1 MPPLSLHMTNK
12 PFSEYAERNGP
23 AILEVLRDE
32 FSAASRVLEI
42 GSGTGQHAA
51 HFAGALTH
59 LQWQTS
65 DLAENCDGINAWV
78 RSSGLSN
85 LKPPLSLDVRTA
97 RLPGKS
103 YDAAFS
109 ANTSH
114 IMSLDS
120 VERMFVLIGQ
130 VLEDD
135 AVFCL
140 YGPFRQAGAF
150 NSPSNARFHESL
162 RARDPAMGIRD
173 LEILDEF
180 GMNNGLARRRLYA
193 MPANNHIAVW
203 VRLSPI
209 SD

>member
-1 MPPLSLHMTNK
+1 MTNK
-12 PFSEYAERNGP
+12 PFSEYAQRNSP

-32 FSAASRVLEI
+32 FSGASRVLEI
-42 GSGTGQHAA
+42 GSGTGQHAV
-51 HFAGALTH
+51 HFAAALTH

-65 DLAENCDGINAWV
+65 DLDENSDGINAWV
-78 RSSGLSN
+78 QSSGLSN
-85 LKPPLSLDVRTA
+85 LMPPLSLDVRTA
-97 RLPGKS
+97 RLPGES

-114 IMSLDS
+114 IMSLES
-120 VERMFVLIGQ
+120 VESMFSLIGH
-130 VLEDD
+130 VLGHD

-150 NSPSNARFHESL
+150 NSPSNARFHDTL
-162 RARDPAMGIRD
+162 RARDPAMGVRD
-173 LEILDEF
+173 IEILDEF
-180 GMNNGLARRRLYA
+180 GVNNGLVRRRLYA

-203 VRLSPI
+203 VKLSPI